1 MDEECYEIL
10 MNCGD
15 IPTFTLSW
23 LLTWYS
29 HVLPD
34 FSHVQ
39 RIFDACLSKPPIFS
53 LYLIVATILHH
64 KESLITEFDEDD
76 PHTSLYMVFQ
86 KINNP
91 DVASQL
97 DVNQLVLE
105 ARDLYI
111 RHPASPIL

>member
-1 MDEECYEIL
+1 
-10 MNCGD
+10 
-15 IPTFTLSW
+15 
-23 LLTWYS
+23 
-29 HVLPD
+29 
-34 FSHVQ
+34 
-39 RIFDACLSKPPIFS
+39 

-64 KESLITEFDEDD
+64 KESLINEFDEDD

-91 DVASQL
+91 DVPSQL

-111 RHPASPIL
+111 RHPASSLILEMRNGTLLDL